1 MLEPPHRSPLPP
13 ASLPHPHGDLRAS
26 WEPIASNV
34 VTGMGFRETPSIVPE
49 QDSRMSE
56 NNEVVMIA
64 LHIYAQISIIH

>member
-34 VTGMGFRETPSIVPE
+34 VTGMGFRETPSIAPE
-49 QDSRMSE
+49 KASLMSE
-56 NNEVVMIA
+56 NDRVAMIA
-64 LHIYAQISIIH
+64 QHIHAQSKYL